1 MRGGVPSLDGDLTGL
16 ANGVCNAEEQPFG
29 SVCKG
34 NDEGLVVGK
43 KCKWLWYVGSGDNAT

>member
-1 MRGGVPSLDGDLTGL
+1 MRGGVPSLDGDLTAL
-16 ANGVCNAEEQPFG
+16 ANGVCNAKEQPFG